1 MRLSFIVM
9 LSIGIGLATHPAFAL
24 EGAKPITLTPFG
36 EDFAKDPKTGTF
48 GLLPDDRNAYECSK
62 PPTVDEVRTAGTF
75 MTSISV
81 LTAEEAAQ
89 LKITFYGSATGRY
102 DGKQQVVISQAGRM
116 KTCIAKD
123 GQTELLY
130 GHAVRTTILLSNYTV
145 GVDASFAVVTAEA
158 TIKGASNKVELKA
171 IGIPDNE
178 VEVKLQEAKDSL
190 GGQSLKVENFGDFN
204 KKFMEAE
211 SAAVKSSKV
220 SSTLL
225 GVSGER
231 IDSLS
236 ISSSL
241 ARIYALTMIAEDKNC
256 TYALKNFK
264 GTDPNGT
271 SLIQSTYDKLAGGC
285 EVAASVAR
293 KAVELLGAYRL
304 K

>member
-1 MRLSFIVM
+1 M

-24 EGAKPITLTPFG
+24 EGAMSIALTPFG
-36 EDFAKDPKTGTF
+36 EDFAKDPKKGTL
-48 GLLPDDRNAYECSK
+48 GLLPEDRNAYECSK
-62 PPTVDEVRTAGTF
+62 PPTVDEIRTAGTF
-75 MTSISV
+75 MTSLSV
-81 LTAEEAAQ
+81 LTAEEAAK
-89 LKITFYGSATGRY
+89 LKITFYGSATGTY
-102 DGKQQVVISQAGRM
+102 DRKQQVVVSQAGRM

-145 GVDASFAVVTAEA
+145 GVDASFAVVAAEA
-158 TIKGASNKVELKA
+158 TIKGATNKVELKA

-178 VEVKLQEAKDSL
+178 VEVKLQEAKNSL

-204 KKFMEAE
+204 KKLVEAE
-211 SAAVKSSKV
+211 SVAVKSSKAAA
-220 SSTLL
+220 TLL

-241 ARIYALTMIAEDKNC
+241 ARMYALSMIAEDKNC
-256 TYALKNFK
+256 TYALKKFQ
-264 GTDPNGT
+264 GTDPNGS
-271 SLIQSTYDKLAGGC
+271 SLIQATYDKFAGGC
-285 EVAASVAR
+285 DVASSVSAKAR
-293 KAVELLGAYRL
+293 ELLGAYRL